1 MAAPKGNNYAEGNEG
16 GRPSL
21 YCKELLEKAK
31 EYLTDYKTEG
41 DVIPSVEGLSLY
53 LEIARSTIYEW
64 AKHED
69 KKEFSDT
76 LELINVTQKK
86 VLINKGLKGDFN
98 SNITK
103 LALGNH
109 GYSEKVQ
116 QELSGPDG
124 KPIEV
129 TGIEVSFVKAKE
141 VKDDS

>member
-16 GRPSL
+16 GRPTL
-21 YCKELLEKAK
+21 YCEELLEKAK

-64 AKHED
+64 AKQED

-86 VLINKGLKGDFN
+86 VLINKGLKGEFN

-124 KPIEV
+124 GPIEV

-141 VKDDS
+141 VKDEK